1 MSQTPQ
7 LLNENES
14 NMTIGN
20 RDLATLDDQGQNS
33 YLMAFQDKVDKESI
47 SSQRTLRYND
57 FELIGFLPRRLH
69 FRRLLSQQGLCGD
82 CRKRGDRARCD

>member
-57 FELIGFLPRRLH
+57 FELIAKQAENDPNYELPLDDGQ
-69 FRRLLSQQGLCGD
+69 S
-82 CRKRGDRARCD
+82 